1 VSAEA
6 DVLVRVREYR
16 AAARMAVRAD
26 GHRLQDRY
34 LALID
39 LAEAARAEPDPIIR
53 TWSER
58 AIWEESKRFLGVD
71 DEEHSFPPEP
81 FERAQR
87 KLRAEGYSSCPSCLS
102 HLATDLDFE
111 IWRNQ
116 RADHQAELRRH
127 EGALG

>member
-1 VSAEA
+1 
-6 DVLVRVREYR
+6 
-16 AAARMAVRAD
+16 MAVRATD
-26 GHRLQDRY
+26 SSIQTRC

-39 LAEAARAEPDPIIR
+39 LSEAARAEPDPLVR

-58 AIWEESKRFLGVD
+58 AVWEESKQFLGVA

-87 KLRAEGYSSCPSCLS
+87 RLRDEGYSSCPRCLS
-102 HLATDLDFE
+102 VLATSDDFE
-111 IWRNQ
+111 RWRHQ
-116 RADHQAELRRH
+116 RADHEAELRRR

>member
-1 VSAEA
+1 MSVEA
-6 DVLVRVREYR
+6 DALERVREYR
-16 AAARMAVRAD
+16 GAARMAVRAD
-26 GHRLQDRY
+26 ESTVQARC

-39 LAEAARAEPDPIIR
+39 LAEAARSEPDPIVR

-58 AIWEESKRFLGVD
+58 AVWEESKRFLGMD

-87 KLRAEGYSSCPSCLS
+87 KLRAEGYANCPKCLS
-102 HLATDLDFE
+102 NLATDLDFE
-111 IWRNQ
+111 LWHHQ
-116 RADHQAELRRH
+116 RADHRAELRRR

>member
-1 VSAEA
+1 MDV
-6 DVLVRVREYR
+6 DVLEQVREYR
-16 AAARMAVRAD
+16 SAARLAVRAD
-26 GHRLQDRY
+26 NHRFQDMC

-58 AIWEESKRFLGVD
+58 AVWEESKRFLGVD
-71 DEEHSFPPEP
+71 DEEHSVVPEP

-87 KLRAEGYSSCPSCLS
+87 KLRAEGFESCPRCLS
-102 HLATDLDFE
+102 RVATSTDFE

-116 RADHQAELRRH
+116 REDYLAELRRR

>member
-1 VSAEA
+1 VSTGVE
-6 DVLVRVREYR
+6 VLDRVREYR

-26 GHRLQDRY
+26 DSPLQSRY

-39 LAEAARAEPDPIIR
+39 LAEAARTEPDPTVR
-53 TWSER
+53 TWAER
-58 AIWEESKRFLGVD
+58 AVWEESKRFLGVD

-87 KLRAEGYSSCPSCLS
+87 KLRAEGYSSCPRCLS
-102 HLATDLDFE
+102 VLADDRDFE
-111 IWRNQ
+111 RWRHQ
-116 RADHQAELRRH
+116 RADHEAELQRR